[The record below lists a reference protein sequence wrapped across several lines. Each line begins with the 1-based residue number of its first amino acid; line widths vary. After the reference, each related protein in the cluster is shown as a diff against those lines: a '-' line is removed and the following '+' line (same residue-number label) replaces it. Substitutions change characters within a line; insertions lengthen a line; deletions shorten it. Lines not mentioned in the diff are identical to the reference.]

1 MLMVTVFLRS
11 GLPKFAA
18 ARPPHTGPSSATLLG
33 PRPQNT
39 IHIVVWATPSLEI
52 RLERCPKKGL
62 HGPPPEGTVFRPS
75 VPKGGSPGGPLKSS
89 NGSSKV
95 FKREPQALLNPFQAF

>member
-1 MLMVTVFLRS
+1 MLMVIVFLRS

-52 RLERCPKKGL
+52 RLERCLKKGL
-62 HGPPPEGTVFRPS
+62 PWPPREGCFEGRVS
-75 VPKGGSPGGPLKSS
+75 LGGGLQGVP
-89 NGSSKV
+89 
-95 FKREPQALLNPFQAF
+95 